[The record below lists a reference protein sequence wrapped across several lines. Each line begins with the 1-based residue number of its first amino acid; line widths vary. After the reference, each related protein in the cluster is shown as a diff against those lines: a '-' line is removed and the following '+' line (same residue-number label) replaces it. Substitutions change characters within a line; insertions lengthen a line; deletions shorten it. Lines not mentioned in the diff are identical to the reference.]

1 MSEMQISGVAG
12 EEPNGKQ
19 ALTRFQKIFALSTM
33 SEYNV

>member
-1 MSEMQISGVAG
+1 MSEMQITGGAG

-19 ALTRFQKIFALSTM
+19 ALTRFQKIFALNTM